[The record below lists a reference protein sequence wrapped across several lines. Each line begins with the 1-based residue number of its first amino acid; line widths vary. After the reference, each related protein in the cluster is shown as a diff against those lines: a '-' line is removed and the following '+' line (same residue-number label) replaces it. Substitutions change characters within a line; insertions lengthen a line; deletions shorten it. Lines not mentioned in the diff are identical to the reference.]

1 MLELTHLYKSFKDK
15 LILKDINLK
24 LEKGKII
31 AIIGSSGAGKSTLLR
46 CINLLEIPTSG
57 SLRLDNLSLD
67 FKHINKKDIAT
78 VRQKTAMVFQHH
90 NLFINKNAIENVAE
104 ALIVVKKMPKKQAF
118 ELAYEKLELVGLKD
132 KLYSYAFELS
142 GGQAQRVGIAR
153 ALAVN
158 PSLMLFDEPTSALDA
173 ELVGEVLEV
182 IKNIKDQSML
192 IVTHE
197 LNFAKSVAD
206 EIIFMSEGEILEQ
219 GLTQDFFKNPKH
231 PRVKQFLVRFD
242 NEDFCI

>member
-1 MLELTHLYKSFKDK
+1 MLELAHLYKSFKDK

-67 FKHINKKDIAT
+67 FKHINKKDIAAF
-78 VRQKTAMVFQHH
+78 RQKTAMVFQHH

-206 EIIFMSEGEILEQ
+206 EIVFMSEGEILEQ
-219 GLTQDFFKNPKH
+219 SLTQDFFKKPKH
-231 PRVKQFLVRFD
+231 PRVKQFLARFD

>member
-1 MLELTHLYKSFKDK
+1 
-15 LILKDINLK
+15 
-24 LEKGKII
+24 
-31 AIIGSSGAGKSTLLR
+31 
-46 CINLLEIPTSG
+46 
-57 SLRLDNLSLD
+57 
-67 FKHINKKDIAT
+67 
-78 VRQKTAMVFQHH
+78 MVFQHH

-206 EIIFMSEGEILEQ
+206 EIVFMSEGEILEQ
-219 GLTQDFFKNPKH
+219 SLTQDFFKKPKH
-231 PRVKQFLVRFD
+231 PRVKQFLARFD